1 MDRLLHLSLNAIK
14 HSKEDSSIRSNNLAN
29 VNVPGFRKDIE
40 PPMIES
46 SFLKTLESFETRAFS
61 LREGKNRFDDN
72 QGRLDFTENEKD
84 VAINGSGYFLMMPEN
99 NEPALSR
106 RGDFRV
112 DQDGFLVDGA
122 GNKILNQ
129 GLQPIVHPPYRQLV
143 IGNDGRITI
152 EPLDGEPG
160 QRDEIGFIGTIQAE
174 VKDLKK
180 SGDGNIRF
188 IDNRDIQPDQL
199 AEIAQGYLE
208 TSNVNP
214 TEELVEMLHRQRH
227 YELNVRLMSI
237 ARELD
242 ESGASIMRLPR

>member
-1 MDRLLHLSLNAIK
+1 MDRLLHLSLNAVK
-14 HSKEDSSIRSNNLAN
+14 HSKEDSAIRSNNLAN

-40 PPMIES
+40 PPMVES
-46 SFLKTLESFETRAFS
+46 SFLKTFEAFESRAFS

-72 QGRLDFTENEKD
+72 QGRLDFTSKETD
-84 VAINGSGYFLMMPEN
+84 IAINGNGYILMMPD
-99 NEPALSR
+99 NEQPALSR
-106 RGDFRV
+106 RGDLRV
-112 DQDGFLVDGA
+112 NQNGLLVDGA
-122 GNKILNQ
+122 GNQILND
-129 GLQPIVHPPYRQLV
+129 GMQPILLPPYRQLV

-152 EPLDGEPG
+152 EPIDGEPG
-160 QRDEIGFIGTIQAE
+160 QRDEMGFIATIQAD

-188 IDNRDIQPDQL
+188 LDNRDIQPDQL
-199 AEIAQGYLE
+199 AEVAQGYLE

-214 TEELVEMLHRQRH
+214 TEELVEMLSKQRH

-242 ESGASIMRLPR
+242 ESGASIMRMPR

>member
-1 MDRLLHLSLNAIK
+1 M
-14 HSKEDSSIRSNNLAN
+14 
-29 VNVPGFRKDIE
+29 
-40 PPMIES
+40 
-46 SFLKTLESFETRAFS
+46 
-61 LREGKNRFDDN
+61 N
-72 QGRLDFTENEKD
+72 QHCLD
-84 VAINGSGYFLMMPEN
+84 G
-99 NEPALSR
+99 
-106 RGDFRV
+106 GDFRV

-129 GLQPIVHPPYRQLV
+129 GLQPIVLPPYRQLV

-160 QRDEIGFIGTIQAE
+160 QRDEIGFIGTIQAD

-188 IDNRDIQPDQL
+188 IDNRDIQPDQE
-199 AEIAQGYLE
+199 AQIAQGYLE